1 MIIVRKATKMWA
13 LLITFMVVGA
23 LLLSMLHLWHNVQK
37 YSGSMK
43 IFQTSGGNKLG
54 SSTDLDG
61 QKGNIAHMN
70 LLGFHILHNIIFS
83 Y

>member
-13 LLITFMVVGA
+13 LLITFVVVGA
-23 LLLSMLHLWHNVQK
+23 LLLSRLHLWHNVQK

-54 SSTDLDG
+54 SSTDWDG
-61 QKGNIAHMN
+61 QKGNIAHRN
-70 LLGFHILHNIIFS
+70 ILGFHKLHGLHTQ
-83 Y
+83 

>member
-37 YSGSMK
+37 YIGSMTV
-43 IFQTSGGNKLG
+43 IQTSVNNKLG
-54 SSTDLDG
+54 SSADEDG
-61 QKGNIAHMN
+61 QKGSIVLMNI
-70 LLGFHILHNIIFS
+70 GFHKFYNIVIWF
-83 Y
+83 